1 MIDAHV
7 HLENIAP
14 ENFPYPSASA
24 YSSAPIARAFK
35 AHLEPVEF
43 YI

>member
-14 ENFPYPSASA
+14 ENFPSASA
-24 YSSAPIARAFK
+24 YSSAPIVRAFK